1 MKRQFNLLSNLVHW
15 TAGASVLCMLAFNAQ
30 AVTRNY
36 TVNVRVDGT
45 QTNLEITTD
54 TSQLGNCNNA
64 VKSPPSNELGCARV
78 AEYDD
83 ANINIQLMGNPHCD
97 DGHWK
102 LSGFYLGGF
111 NEALKPPIW
120 GNLQQVVVD
129 DFTADQVSGLAG
141 TIRSDH
147 HIHVIDENSATY
159 IIWYK
164 VEAVCV
170 NSDGEVKKGPIQT
183 DPQIKNEG

>member
-129 DFTADQVSGLAG
+129 DF
-141 TIRSDH
+141 
-147 HIHVIDENSATY
+147 VIDENSATY